1 MIRYAL
7 HCKACGG
14 EFEAWFASS
23 SAYEQQKERRL
34 VRCTACNSSR
44 VDKQIMAPAVKTTK
58 AKETAPDPEKMFAA
72 FAEKA
77 RQHVAENFDYVGG
90 NFAEEAR
97 SMFYGEQDER
107 PIWGETTE
115 EEREALKEE
124 GVPASPL
131 PAPFTPPVPKV
142 KSKGRLN

>member
-7 HCKACGG
+7 HCKACGDD
-14 EFEAWFASS
+14 FEAWFASS
-23 SAYEQQKERRL
+23 AAYDRLKEKRQ

-44 VDKQIMAPAVKTTK
+44 VEKQIMAPSVKTTK
-58 AKETAPDPEKMFAA
+58 ARAADADPEQVFAA

-77 RQHVAENFDYVGG
+77 RQHVAENFDYVGDG
-90 NFAEEAR
+90 FAEEAR

-124 GVPASPL
+124 GVPAAPL
-131 PAPFTPPVPKV
+131 PPAFTPPVPKP
-142 KSKGRLN
+142 KGRLN

>member
-7 HCKACGG
+7 HCKACD
-14 EFEAWFASS
+14 EDFEAWFASS
-23 SAYEQQKERRL
+23 SAYETLKEKRQ

-44 VDKQIMAPAVKTTK
+44 VDKQIMAPAVSST
-58 AKETAPDPEKMFAA
+58 AKKGAAADPEKMFAA

-77 RQHVAENFDYVGG
+77 RQHVAENFDYVGSD
-90 NFAEEAR
+90 FAEEAR
-97 SMFYGEQDER
+97 SMYYGEQDHR

-124 GVPASPL
+124 GVPAAPL
-131 PAPFTPPVPKV
+131 PEPFTPPIPKA
-142 KSKGRLN
+142 KGQLN

>member
-7 HCKACGG
+7 HCKACD
-14 EFEAWFASS
+14 EDFEAWFASS
-23 SAYEQQKERRL
+23 SAYETLKEKRQ
-34 VRCTACNSSR
+34 VRCTVCNSSR
-44 VDKQIMAPAVKTTK
+44 VDKQIMAPAVSSA
-58 AKETAPDPEKMFAA
+58 AKKKDAPADPEKMFAA

-77 RQHVAENFDYVGG
+77 RQHVAQNFDYVGS

-97 SMFYGEQDER
+97 SMYYGEQDER

-124 GVPASPL
+124 GVPAAPL
-131 PAPFTPPVPKV
+131 PEPFTPPIPKP
-142 KSKGRLN
+142 KGQLN

>member
-7 HCKACGG
+7 HCKACEA

-23 SAYEQQKERRL
+23 AAYDNQKQKRQ
-34 VRCTACNSSR
+34 VRCTTCNSSR
-44 VDKQIMAPAVKTTK
+44 VEKQIMAPSVKT
-58 AKETAPDPEKMFAA
+58 AKGERPAEDPEKMFAA

-77 RQHVAENFDYVGG
+77 RAHVAENFDYVGG

-97 SMFYGEQDER
+97 SMHYGEQAHR
-107 PIWGETTE
+107 PIWGETTP

-124 GVPASPL
+124 GVPAAPL
-131 PAPFTPPVPKV
+131 PPAFTPPVPKP
-142 KSKGRLN
+142 KNQLN

>member
-7 HCKACGG
+7 HCKACG
-14 EFEAWFASS
+14 EDFEAWFASS
-23 SAYEQQKERRL
+23 GAYDTQKETRQ

-44 VDKQIMAPAVKTTK
+44 VEKQIMAPSVKSEKRK
-58 AKETAPDPEKMFAA
+58 ADALPDPEKMFAA

-77 RQHVAENFDYVGG
+77 RQHVAENFDYVGD

-107 PIWGETTE
+107 PIWGETTA

-131 PAPFTPPVPKV
+131 PEPFTPPVPKP
-142 KSKGRLN
+142 KGRLN

>member
-7 HCKACGG
+7 HCKACD
-14 EFEAWFASS
+14 EDFEAWFASS
-23 SAYEQQKERRL
+23 SAYETLKEKRQ

-44 VDKQIMAPAVKTTK
+44 VDKQIMAPAVASTAKKTD
-58 AKETAPDPEKMFAA
+58 APGDPEKMFAA

-77 RQHVAENFDYVGG
+77 RQHVAENFDYVGSD
-90 NFAEEAR
+90 FAEEAR
-97 SMFYGEQDER
+97 SMYYGEKDHR

-124 GVPASPL
+124 GVPAAPL
-131 PAPFTPPVPKV
+131 PEPFTPPIPKA
-142 KSKGRLN
+142 KGQLN

>member
-7 HCKACGG
+7 HCKACD
-14 EFEAWFASS
+14 EDFEAWFASS
-23 SAYEQQKERRL
+23 SAYETLKEKRQ

-44 VDKQIMAPAVKTTK
+44 VDKQIMAPAVASA
-58 AKETAPDPEKMFAA
+58 AKNQDAPADPEKMFAA

-77 RQHVAENFDYVGG
+77 RQHVAQNFDYVGS

-97 SMFYGEQDER
+97 SMYYGEQEER
-107 PIWGETTE
+107 PIWGETTK

-124 GVPASPL
+124 GVPAAPL
-131 PAPFTPPVPKV
+131 PEPFTPAIPKP
-142 KSKGRLN
+142 KGQLN

>member
-7 HCKACGG
+7 HCKACD
-14 EFEAWFASS
+14 EDFEAWFASS
-23 SAYEQQKERRL
+23 GAYDTQKDKRL

-44 VDKQIMAPAVKTTK
+44 VDKQIMAPAVKTAK
-58 AKETAPDPEKMFAA
+58 AKGPAPDPEKMFAA

-124 GVPASPL
+124 GVPAAPL
-131 PAPFTPPVPKV
+131 PEPFTPPVPKP
-142 KSKGRLN
+142 KGRLN